1 MATADCTAR
10 REREDRTIARALRI
24 LERRALY
31 DAQREVLDSPSAVAD
46 YLRFRLHDLDIEQ
59 FWAVWLDAQHRP
71 IQAECVSTGTLTQTS
86 VYPREMVRR
95 ALHFNADAV
104 IFAHNHPSGNTEPS
118 PADEMLTRRLNAALA
133 LVDVRLLDHLVIGA
147 AVRPVSLASRGLL

>member
-1 MATADCTAR
+1 MTADLAR
-10 REREDRTIARALRI
+10 REREDRAIARAMRI

-31 DAQREVLDSPSAVAD
+31 DAQREPLGGPSVAAD
-46 YLRFRLHDLDIEQ
+46 YLRFRLNGLDIEQ

-71 IQAECVSTGTLTQTS
+71 IQAECVSTGTLTSTS

-95 ALHFNADAV
+95 ALHYNAAAV
-104 IFAHNHPSGNTEPS
+104 IFAHNHPSGCTEPS
-118 PADEMLTRRLNAALA
+118 PADELLTRSLKAALA

-147 AVRPVSLASRGLL
+147 AVRPVSFAERGLL